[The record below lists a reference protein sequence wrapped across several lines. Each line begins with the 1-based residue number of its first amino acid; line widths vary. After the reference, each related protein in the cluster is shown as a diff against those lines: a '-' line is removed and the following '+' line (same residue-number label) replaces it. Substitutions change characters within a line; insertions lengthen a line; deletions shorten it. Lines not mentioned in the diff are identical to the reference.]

1 MFYFHA
7 DGRLYQRHYCE
18 NAENWPTPVEQG
30 IHGVSA
36 TARSIFKNKNKIE
49 QNYVKLTSAFD
60 ELLQSK
66 SNGTICN
73 VHNELFKKLSQI
85 FSTEFSLVSRLSSQ
99 LISTTFWPDT
109 IAFVYFRL
117 ITKNH
122 ERSGALGG
130 GFPNIEWHMPAGVK
144 TCKPGSKKPGFAKM
158 TNACESRLVI
168 PPN

>member
-7 DGRLYQRHYCE
+7 DRRLYQRHCYDQ
-18 NAENWPTPVEQG
+18 AETWPTPAEQR
-30 IHGVSA
+30 IHGVCA
-36 TARSIFKNKNKIE
+36 TARSIFKNKNKLD
-49 QNYVKLTSAFD
+49 QNYVKLTSALD
-60 ELLQSK
+60 ALLQSK
-66 SNGTICN
+66 SKGTICN

-122 ERSGALGG
+122 ERTGALGG
-130 GFPNIEWHMPAGVK
+130 GFPHIEWHMPAGVK
-144 TCKPGSKKPGFAKM
+144 A
-158 TNACESRLVI
+158 
-168 PPN
+168 